1 MLFFEKWFGRG
12 KPAAVP
18 ELADRAQIE
27 VTRGLI
33 PEKLDRIMRAA
44 NSGDTRDQSRLCRE
58 LLEHNADIAQAIRTR
73 IDAVVGTPWTITP
86 GDDTPQAK
94 AAAELLKKQLES
106 IDGEVDNFE
115 EMLEDLMGALLPG
128 FAVSEILW
136 LPGGGIA
143 GFNSI
148 EQYHFSLTE
157 SFFPRLVTSD
167 RPRGIAIPRNR
178 ILYHRFRM
186 HGKDPARGGLI
197 RPLAWLH
204 CFNNLNE
211 KNLLAFAE
219 RYGMPFLAAKVD
231 ENAFNKERNTIKRLI
246 RNFGSA
252 GGGLFTR
259 NVELQLLQAAS
270 GDGNI
275 YFRLKEVLANSINQ
289 LVLGQVASSGDS
301 SGLSGGDAQSKVRQ
315 DILEGDCRR
324 LARTIN
330 AQLCVPW
337 TYYNF
342 GNSIAAPH
350 FSLECAAPEDLEKL
364 SRVIQGLS
372 AAGFV
377 PEAAEL
383 TKRFGM
389 KLTYS
394 PPAQPTPGG
403 SFGFSD
409 RSTPASE
416 GNLAEA
422 LETWF
427 GPEVDAIAEAVALS
441 DEELDRELRN
451 GAPSIERSIM
461 ESDSGAFEELS
472 SNDMRR
478 NYRNGNQ
485 NQGR

>member
-58 LLEHNADIAQAIRTR
+58 LLEHNADIAQAVRTR
-73 IDAVVGTPWTITP
+73 IDAVVGTPWTLTP
-86 GDDTPQAK
+86 GDDSPQAK
-94 AAAELLKKQLES
+94 VAAELLKKQLEA
-106 IDGEVDNFE
+106 IDGEADNFE

-148 EQYHFSLTE
+148 EQHHFSLTE

-204 CFNNLNE
+204 CFGNLNE

-275 YFRLKEVLANSINQ
+275 YFRLKEALANSINQ

-324 LARTIN
+324 LTRTIN

-337 TYYNF
+337 AHYNF
-342 GNSIAAPH
+342 GGGIAAPR

-394 PPAQPTPGG
+394 PPAQPVPGG

-409 RSTPASE
+409 RSVPASE
-416 GNLAEA
+416 GELADA
-422 LETWF
+422 LEKLF
-427 GPEVDAIAEAVALS
+427 GPAADAAGRITGILDDGALS
-441 DEELDRELRN
+441 DEECRAKLRGVELKGGDVSAMETLMNRDM
-451 GAPSIERSIM
+451 ERHYEGDIQS
-461 ESDSGAFEELS
+461 
-472 SNDMRR
+472 
-478 NYRNGNQ
+478 
-485 NQGR
+485 

>member
-12 KPAAVP
+12 KPTAIP

-94 AAAELLKKQLES
+94 EAAELLKKQLEA
-106 IDGEVDNFE
+106 IDGGVDNFE

-157 SFFPRLVTSD
+157 SFFPQLVTSD

-275 YFRLKEVLANSINQ
+275 YFRLKEALANSINQ

-342 GNSIAAPH
+342 GNSIPPPH

-394 PPAQPTPGG
+394 PPAQPMPGG

-409 RSTPASE
+409 RSVPVSE

-422 LETWF
+422 LERLF
-427 GPEVDAIAEAVALS
+427 GPAADAAGRIADVLDDRGLS
-441 DEELDRELRN
+441 DEECLAKLRDIELKS
-451 GAPSIERSIM
+451 GDVSVM
-461 ESDSGAFEELS
+461 EALM
-472 SNDMRR
+472 NRDMEKH
-478 NYRNGNQ
+478 YEGNVQ
-485 NQGR
+485 I

>member
-58 LLEHNADIAQAIRTR
+58 LLEHNADIAQAVRTR
-73 IDAVVGTPWTITP
+73 IDAVVGTPWTLTP
-86 GDDTPQAK
+86 GDDSPQAK
-94 AAAELLKKQLES
+94 VAAELLKKQLEA
-106 IDGEVDNFE
+106 IDGEADNFE

-148 EQYHFSLTE
+148 EQHHFSLTE

-167 RPRGIAIPRNR
+167 QPRGIAIPRNR

-204 CFNNLNE
+204 CFGNLNE

-275 YFRLKEVLANSINQ
+275 YFRLKEALANSINQ

-337 TYYNF
+337 AHYNF
-342 GNSIAAPH
+342 GGGIAAPR

-394 PPAQPTPGG
+394 PPAQPVPGG

-409 RSTPASE
+409 CSVPASE
-416 GNLAEA
+416 GELADA
-422 LETWF
+422 LEKLF
-427 GPEVDAIAEAVALS
+427 GPAADAAGRITGILDDGALS
-441 DEELDRELRN
+441 DEECRAKLRGVELKGGDVSAMETLMNRDM
-451 GAPSIERSIM
+451 ERHYEGDIQS
-461 ESDSGAFEELS
+461 
-472 SNDMRR
+472 
-478 NYRNGNQ
+478 
-485 NQGR
+485 